1 MCCNTTKKFMTQSDN
16 FIEGKDLVEK
26 MAEQYDPYENVVSVM
41 TKAMDVG
48 KIDTRMFE
56 ILKNPQRETKVYL
69 PVEMDDGSVKV
80 FEGYRIQHSNI
91 RGPFKGGIR
100 YHQNCTLNE
109 VKALATWMS
118 LKCAVANIPYGGAKG
133 GIKVDPATLSQG
145 ELRRLTRRYT
155 FAIAPIIGADT
166 DIPAPDV
173 NTNAQTMAWV
183 LDTYS
188 QLAGKPCPGVVTGKP
203 VELGGSKGRNS
214 ATGRGVYI
222 STKLLMEKEGK
233 DLSKITVA
241 IQGMG
246 NVGSNAARIFYHRN
260 IKVVA
265 VSDVS
270 GGLYCKEGLD
280 IDEISK
286 YLEEKGKLLK
296 DYEAD
301 GVQHITNT
309 ELLLCDCDVLIPAAL
324 ENQITEEIAEKVKCS
339 YVVEAANGP
348 TSAARDV
355 ILERRGI
362 PVIPDIFANC
372 GGVIVSYF
380 EWVQN
385 IQELTW
391 EREQVNEML
400 EKLMTKSFGEIVDI
414 KKECD
419 CTYRMAVYVLAL
431 RKLVYAEEIK
441 GIFP

>member
-1 MCCNTTKKFMTQSDN
+1 
-16 FIEGKDLVEK
+16 
-26 MAEQYDPYENVVSVM
+26 MAEKYDPYENVISVM
-41 TKAMDVG
+41 EKAMDVG
-48 KIDTRMFE
+48 HINKDMFE

-69 PVEMDDGSVKV
+69 PVEMDDGTVKV
-80 FEGYRIQHSNI
+80 FEGYRVQHSNI

-133 GIKVDPATLSQG
+133 GIKVDPATLSKR
-145 ELRRLTRRYT
+145 ELRNLTRRYT

-173 NTNAQTMAWV
+173 NTNSQTMAWV

-188 QLAGKPCPGVVTGKP
+188 QLNGKPCPGVVTGKP
-203 VELGGSKGRNS
+203 IELGGSRGRNS
-214 ATGRGVYI
+214 ATGRGVVI
-222 STKLLMEKEGK
+222 STKLLLARENKELAGT
-233 DLSKITVA
+233 TVA

-246 NVGSNAARIFYHRN
+246 NVGSNAARIFYHRGV
-260 IKVVA
+260 KVVA
-265 VSDVS
+265 ISDVS
-270 GGLYCKEGLD
+270 GGIYCSDGLN
-280 IDEISK
+280 IDEIAD
-286 YLEEKGKLLK
+286 YLESNKALLS
-296 DYEAD
+296 DYSTD
-301 GVQHITNT
+301 GITHITNE
-309 ELLLCDCDVLIPAAL
+309 ELLTCKCDVLVPAAL
-324 ENQITEEIAEKVKCS
+324 ENQINEDIAKKLNCK
-339 YVVEAANGP
+339 YIVEAANGP
-348 TSAARDV
+348 TTEAADE
-355 ILERRGI
+355 ILEKRSI
-362 PVIPDIFANC
+362 TLIPDIFANS

-400 EKLMTKSFGEIVDI
+400 ENLMTKSFKDLTDVVD
-414 KKECD
+414 ECN
-419 CTYRMAVYVLAL
+419 CTFRMAAYIVAL

>member
-1 MCCNTTKKFMTQSDN
+1 MIAK
-16 FIEGKDLVEK
+16 
-26 MAEQYDPYENVVSVM
+26 YDPYENVVSVM
-41 TKAMDVG
+41 EQAMEVG
-48 KIDTRMFE
+48 NINKSMFE
-56 ILKNPQRETKVYL
+56 IIKNPQRETKVYL
-69 PVEMDDGSVKV
+69 PVEMDDGSIKV

-100 YHQNCTLNE
+100 FHQDCTLNE
-109 VKALATWMS
+109 VKALSVWMS

-133 GIKVDPATLSQG
+133 GIRVDPSTLSKG

-183 LDTYS
+183 LDTYG

-203 VELGGSKGRNS
+203 VELGGSRGRNS

-222 STKLLMEKEGK
+222 STKLMLEHDGK
-233 DLSKITVA
+233 KLSDASVA

-246 NVGSNAARIFYHRN
+246 NVGSNAARILYHRGVK
-260 IKVVA
+260 IVA

-270 GGLYCKEGLD
+270 GGLYCKDG
-280 IDEISK
+280 IDVDALTAEM
-286 YLEEKGKLLK
+286 ERTGKLLK
-296 DYEAD
+296 DFSIP
-301 GVQHITNT
+301 GTTHITNE

-324 ENQITEEIAEKVKCS
+324 ENQITEEMAEKVNCS
-339 YVVEAANGP
+339 YIIEAANGP
-348 TSAARDV
+348 TSKSGDLV
-355 ILERRGI
+355 LERRGI
-362 PVIPDIFANC
+362 KVVPDIFANC

-400 EKLMTKSFGEIVDI
+400 EKLMTKSFHDIVEI
-414 KKECD
+414 KEEC
-419 CTYRMAVYVLAL
+419 CCSFRMAAYILAL
-431 RKLVYAEEIK
+431 RKLIFAEEMK